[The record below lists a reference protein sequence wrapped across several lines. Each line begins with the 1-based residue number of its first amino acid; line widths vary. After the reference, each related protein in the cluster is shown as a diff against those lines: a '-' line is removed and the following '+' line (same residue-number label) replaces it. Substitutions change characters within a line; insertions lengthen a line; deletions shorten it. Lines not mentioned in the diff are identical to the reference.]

1 MIEYIM
7 RPPERAQVAL
17 RVLADIKAHVSV
29 SEKDA
34 FRLRFWVNAEEAMLP
49 LEEIARLILHRES
62 NAKAAKVG

>member
-1 MIEYIM
+1 M
-7 RPPERAQVAL
+7 RSPEKALVAL

-34 FRLRFWVNAEEAMLP
+34 FRLRFWVNAKEAMLP
-49 LEEIARLILHRES
+49 LEEIAHLILHRES